1 MYKKE
6 INSKTYSYSSK
17 ISSQINSNSKA
28 KENSNVIIV
37 FNSSNELTELFE
49 PFETNWDDDKYIENV
64 EEDNF
69 IIDYLLFVDDCKT
82 LISKFGK
89 WQNKSI

>member
-6 INSKTYSYSSK
+6 INSKTYSSSSK
-17 ISSQINSNSKA
+17 ISSQNNSNTKE

-37 FNSSNELTELFE
+37 LNSSNELTELFE
-49 PFETNWDDDKYIENV
+49 PFETNWDDNKYIKNV

-69 IIDYLLFVDDCKT
+69 IKDYLLFVDDCKT
-82 LISKFGK
+82 
-89 WQNKSI
+89 

>member
-6 INSKTYSYSSK
+6 INSKTYSSSSK
-17 ISSQINSNSKA
+17 ISSQNNSNTKE

-37 FNSSNELTELFE
+37 LNSSNELTELFE
-49 PFETNWDDDKYIENV
+49 PFEPNWDDDKYIKNI

-69 IIDYLLFVDDCKT
+69 IKDYLLFVDDFK
-82 LISKFGK
+82 K
-89 WQNKSI
+89 